1 MTSMAEGGQEQQ
13 FLAHT
18 ADFARQR
25 LAELGVPATPLKG
38 VGGWSNAVWLAPE
51 HVVRVSSG
59 RFIGSFAHE
68 IATLQLLPATVP
80 HAKVCAYGQVGPR
93 EWMIQERVPGETLF
107 DAWPTLTPMSQRAA
121 ITQLGAILRALHDV
135 PLPAGFANLWA
146 TAALLPGGQPQ
157 NAYHPPPTQYAV
169 LIEAVLRIP
178 DGDPAMIHTAGAFIE
193 ARLPAFRGDTLVLV
207 HDDIHF
213 SNIIWAD
220 GAITALLDFEGAK
233 VAPAD
238 QELDTFLRFA
248 REPEDYRG
256 PHQSQ
261 RLTTEAVRDMPQYL
275 LAAYPA
281 LFLHPR
287 HNERLAVYEALWQL
301 VQLLNFA
308 ATDGMH
314 VPYARLTTLLQQ
326 GERWR
331 AY

>member
-1 MTSMAEGGQEQQ
+1 MPEQAREQHIPVQTS
-13 FLAHT
+13 
-18 ADFARQR
+18 DFARQV
-25 LAELGVPATPLKG
+25 LTELGVPSAPLTPA
-38 VGGWSNAVWLAPE
+38 GGWSNAVWRTPT
-51 HVVRVSSG
+51 HVVRISSG
-59 RFIGSFAHE
+59 RFVRSFAHE
-68 IATLQLLPATVP
+68 IATLQLLPTTVP

-107 DAWPTLTPMSQRAA
+107 DAWPTLTPTSQRAA

-135 PLPAGFANLWA
+135 PLPIGFANPWA

-157 NAYHPPPTQYAV
+157 NAYHPPPTQYAL

-178 DGDPAMIHTAGAFIE
+178 DGDPAMIHAAGAFIE

-207 HDDIHF
+207 HDDMHF

-261 RLTTEAVRDMPQYL
+261 RLTTEAVRDVPQYL
-275 LAAYPA
+275 RAAYPV

-308 ATDGMH
+308 ATDGVRVH
-314 VPYARLTTLLQQ
+314 YARLTTLLRE